1 MSTAREQSTGE
12 EIANS
17 LTHGLG
23 VVLTLLVG
31 PFLIIAALRTSDRWR
46 VVSAIVYSS
55 TLLFLYTSSM
65 LYHALRNPAAKAV
78 FQRIDHSAIY
88 LLIAGTYTPFTLITL
103 RGPWGWSLFTTVWA
117 LAITGIILKSAFGA
131 RLRALSTAVY
141 LGMGWLIV
149 IAMRPLIANV
159 GPRGMI
165 WLAVGGLCYTGGV
178 VFYIFDER
186 HRYSHAVWHL
196 FVLAG
201 SVAHF
206 CAVFWYAMPSNAGIM
221 VTS

>member
-1 MSTAREQSTGE
+1 MSETRDQSPAE

-31 PFLIIAALRTSDRWR
+31 PVLIITAVRSRDTWR
-46 VVSAIVYSS
+46 IVSAAVYAI

-65 LYHALRNPAAKAV
+65 LYHALRSRSAKAV

-103 RGPWGWSLFTTVWA
+103 RGAWGWTLFAIVWA
-117 LAITGIILKSAFGA
+117 LAIVGVALKSTFGP
-131 RLRALSTAVY
+131 RFPFLSTAVY
-141 LGMGWLIV
+141 LAMGWLVIV
-149 IAMRPLIANV
+149 ALRPLLANV
-159 GPRGMI
+159 APKGI
-165 WLAVGGLCYTGGV
+165 LWLVVGGLCYTGGV
-178 VFYIFDER
+178 IFYVRDS
-186 HRYSHAVWHL
+186 RYRYGHAVWHL

-201 SVAHF
+201 SIAHF
-206 CAVFWYAMPSNAGIM
+206 CAVLWYAIPSNVSLPG
-221 VTS
+221 VS